1 MVLVMTDDPHLV
13 DDLRLPVAAV
23 VRTQR
28 SPGLNGAI
36 SDGLAYAGE
45 SWPDF
50 GVAVLQGD
58 LPALTA
64 EDLDAVLESAEEVP
78 LGLVP
83 DADGRG
89 TAMITGT
96 PGMPLLPAFG
106 EGSAARHQELGHTP
120 IRASERL
127 RRDVDT
133 RADLSAAVRLGVG
146 RHTAEVLGL
155 PVPVAPAS
163 AA

>member
-1 MVLVMTDDPHLV
+1 MTDDPQLV

-64 EDLDAVLESAEEVP
+64 EDLA
-78 LGLVP
+78 
-83 DADGRG
+83 
-89 TAMITGT
+89 
-96 PGMPLLPAFG
+96 G
-106 EGSAARHQELGHTP
+106 ETFMARLA
-120 IRASERL
+120 R
-127 RRDVDT
+127 
-133 RADLSAAVRLGVG
+133 LSARATEPGTTG
-146 RHTAEVLGL
+146 PAD
-155 PVPVAPAS
+155 AS
-163 AA
+163 ASARTTSPEA